1 VSLNS
6 NNKKSPG
13 TKRNIPVVVMIITII
28 ISCLNHV
35 AYKPRSLNWKKEPI
49 ST

>member
-13 TKRNIPVVVMIITII
+13 TKRNIAVVVMIISII
-28 ISCLNHV
+28 ISPV
-35 AYKPRSLNWKKEPI
+35 RP
-49 ST
+49 